1 MEQLEDDYPGD
12 ADWQDF
18 VDLYNKVYL
27 DDDARTLAKALDG
40 NLDMAVVLN
49 GKRGLEEGL
58 WWIEQKVPALGNKR
72 PADCLKN
79 PKLIKRLRMALM
91 SMP

>member
-12 ADWQDF
+12 AEWQDF

-27 DDDARTLAKALDG
+27 DDDARTLAKALNG

-58 WWIEQKVPALGNKR
+58 WWIEQQVPALGNIR

-79 PKLIKRLRMALM
+79 QKLIKRLRMALM